1 MNAAP
6 LTPEQVYRNYLDT
19 LATAAQ
25 MPEHMQA
32 NLRVAIECMEEAMLS
47 NNNPFYTKSGE

>member
-32 NLRVAIECMEEAMLS
+32 KLRVAIECMEEAMLR

>member
-19 LATAAQ
+19 LETAAQ
-25 MPEHMQA
+25 MPEHMQT